1 MIDISKEICMGL
13 SDNEIAYRYSLS
25 IEFVRRQRKFLEPRA
40 PVLPQQLK
48 KTLNNPN
55 ALALGQSDVF
65 RAKVKKDLTLSKKC
79 VILYQI
85 N

>member
-1 MIDISKEICMGL
+1 MIGIE
-13 SDNEIAYRYSLS
+13 YSLVTTTPK
-25 IEFVRRQRKFLEPRA
+25 IRRIA
-40 PVLPQQLK
+40 NILK